1 MERNYGTQ
9 LTISYLLVLGCNCS
23 ALGSES
29 NACDI
34 RTGQCRCKPHVT
46 GRACDTCEEGYWGLY
61 HGGCRRCEC
70 GAGAAAC
77 EPTTGACACALGV
90 GGARCDR
97 CLPGYYG
104 FGPAGCLPC
113 PECSDGKVCS
123 TANGRCVCPARTRG
137 PGCSQCARG
146 FWGRAH
152 GCLPCTCGPGALS
165 STCDPVSGQCACRP
179 GWSGRDCERCA
190 EGHFGPRC
198 RLCGC
203 VIAGTLH
210 CRDGVC
216 PCDDHGRCPCKE
228 NVVGDKC
235 DTCLEGTFGLSEDNP
250 SGCTACFCFGRSA
263 QCTQAEVTRAALH
276 APTPLHLTLLRGD
289 SITTVD
295 QDSLLAVHTRF
306 PEATIAVPWPPVP
319 VYVELGELFLGDR
332 VMSYGGAL
340 RFSVEEEGGE
350 ELSADSLDK
359 FPLVRLYGRNLVLD
373 YYERVPAVN
382 GSHAVWLHE
391 SLWRVRGQGQGHG
404 HDYGQGTASRAALML
419 VLQRLTRVLLRVSTR
434 APAHQDPVHVLV
446 LKVSLETAVPGL
458 SRGAPALGVERCAC
472 PRGYAAASCQR
483 AAAGFWLP
491 ASEPR
496 ASSVTGTIVI
506 SVDAVARPCACG
518 GRATACNPDTGHC
531 LNCTGGTDGAHCER
545 CAPGYFGSPDAPA
558 GCQPC
563 ACPSRDRNFASS
575 CAMVGGSLRCRCLP
589 GYTGVRCE
597 ACAVGHRRTAGQC
610 VPCTCDARGALQTRC
625 DAHARCRCR
634 LFAAGPRCDHCALPR
649 HFLDEDG
656 CKPCDNCTQ
665 TLLNDVER
673 LTTNL
678 RTDADLTELSRI
690 PQPFPAL
697 REYAHNTSSLR
708 NDLFVL
714 KKDIEQSRNVD
725 NFLNDMEVREHGIF
739 TIANRV
745 KLEAAR
751 REKEAQY
758 LSLES
763 MSWLEEV
770 LKQRRLLGEQVA
782 ALDDFAR
789 GEKHMSAHRA
799 IKEARH
805 LLKNIREITLSD
817 YMTGA
822 ADVSDSANVQSTA
835 IQEYKYRIE
844 DMYKRLHKLQTS
856 LEEWEKK
863 ADDLPRLADIVWT
876 AGDTVSELRKQ
887 VTSRL
892 AHVRDVGLRC
902 RLMLED
908 IPNLSSHNMT
918 DETRSLLL
926 QTQNLAVGFPALND
940 QLVALTNA
948 AEEKEGILY
957 NLTPTYKQKYLEAVE
972 KHAAEL
978 GKKARE
984 YKSLFAGT
992 RALASAGVQAAHAW
1006 AEVAEGVGA
1015 AAAAAS
1021 AAAVAA
1027 SAAGKLARGP
1037 SPLLHTAEAELR
1049 ASEHLK
1055 VRGAAVLARADE
1067 LRRQLEQARR
1077 GADVVSV
1084 ELRALGW
1091 KERALGGGGSGDGS
1105 EVREVL
1111 GRAGSQADRVFVRA
1125 RALYDEAAEL
1135 RRRARYQLRR
1145 RLADLQRLG
1154 DTALGAAQ
1162 EHVSQI
1168 RGNTIRGA
1176 EVAEAL
1182 AAAAAARAREHQLAA
1197 AVLDAP
1203 LAALRHRA
1211 ARARHAA
1218 ASISVSVTSP
1228 LAGPGCARAFAV
1240 NGGGSVTRLALA
1252 VSFDGS
1258 VRNGTLLLLKDLE
1271 SERYMKLSVEKERLR
1286 LTWDVGTGEGV
1297 ITHPEHLQP
1306 THDDADHMS
1315 YRIEIERVWS
1325 TVRLR
1330 VERAGA
1336 SAVMSSNSTG
1346 AGAGAGAG
1354 ALAAGAL
1361 WLGEEAAPLAGCV
1374 HALHADER
1382 ALGLWAFARQPPAAR
1397 CVACTHRWYS
1407 AGARG
1412 EPGMA
1417 WFGGAGYAELR
1428 RAGARAAERRHFSLS
1443 FTFRTRDE
1451 DALLFMAL
1459 DEANNRS
1466 VSVELVSCRVVFRVV
1481 YSRARLE
1488 IATGG
1493 RHCDGRPAHV
1503 QAIRVFAANK
1513 LEKGSLRV
1521 NGEETLGSPSP
1532 PVQEAAAL
1540 PEPAARF
1547 FVGGAP
1553 PGAPLAAPLAAR
1565 PLLGCLGALTVDRQ
1579 GYDLMDTPYRHDVER
1594 SCGAKVYVA
1603 KKHLQCSRFQQPYDL
1618 QRANIK
1624 LSQFNSMA
1632 EDQRAKWKCVVCS
1645 SKQPKTDNTDTPVRV
1660 GVEGVNRNRGA
1671 AALTPQDLLDD
1682 NRAQSETM
1690 PAKDLQLLIVEVR
1703 QFKEEMRAT
1712 RLQMELLNGTLAALA
1727 LRIDESDRKIEKLVA
1742 RVGLLE
1748 DRHANSSTSTDVG
1761 SLLDTIEQLKCDLN
1775 ERDQELLCNYIE
1787 ITSIPEEKGENLIH
1801 IVTTLA
1807 VKLGVKLSEND
1818 LISATRVGMTL
1829 RSAIVSDAGYIELAA
1844 PALRRRSAL
1853 GLSFRSRAGNALL
1866 LCRAPAHTDNT
1877 DDNDDVDPDDDHY
1890 LALAMVEGE
1899 LEVIAAAGKGEL
1911 RLRFNGTKFNDG
1923 RTHTVRIVRA
1933 HKQVE
1938 VWADARRLG
1947 AGALSG
1953 GGLAARARGLYL
1965 AGAPHALRKPS
1976 ALPTTGLAGTV
1987 ADFIVDSELIGLESA
2002 VSWRGAQLGRAE
2014 SEPRAQSVE
2023 PHALHTQ
2030 PEQVGCAKTSSYTV
2044 EAGAVKFG
2052 DVAGS
2057 HATLKLPS
2065 KRELMLALHFR
2076 TFAHDGLLLLLPGS
2090 KTKPKHY
2097 MALMIREGKLKLI
2110 VRGRRRRELNLAA
2123 FVADGTWR
2131 AVSVRV
2137 GRSRLI
2143 LESGGAAATARA
2155 PPLARSARL
2164 YVGGL
2169 PAPATVPHLPNSIV
2183 RTRGFVGCVR
2193 RVNVNGRAEDLV
2205 RNAQAHR
2212 GVGQCFPNVER
2223 AAYFAG
2229 DAYAVWATRWWT
2241 EDMESAEL
2249 KLQFRSTSPNG
2260 VLLASNGFVL
2270 ELKDGAVLLSVGEA
2284 RVTSLAT
2291 NGRVACD
2298 GTWHSVHARVSH
2310 STALLAL
2317 DTEPEQRAVSPAAS
2331 PAPSQAPAPLHV
2343 AALPEGASDTAEG
2356 RENFKGCIRD
2366 VSVAGQTLDWSEM
2379 ESLHNVLLDSC
2390 PIPQ

>member
-1 MERNYGTQ
+1 MNW
-9 LTISYLLVLGCNCS
+9 LVLVTAVAVFAVVDTAGPRRCAGRLARERLKAAEKIRDKRFFLFCCTPTCSSLLQRRPRPPPTTRRYQPYHRTWFGLKYGCNCS

-46 GRACDTCEEGYWGLY
+46 GRACDTCEEGYWGLD

-77 EPTTGACACALGV
+77 EPATGACACALGV
-90 GGARCDR
+90 GGTRCDR

-104 FGPAGCLPC
+104 FGPTGCLPC
-113 PECSDGKVCS
+113 PKCSDGKVCS

-165 STCDPVSGQCACRP
+165 LTCDPVSGQCACRP
-179 GWSGRDCERCA
+179 GWSGRNCERCA

-198 RLCGC
+198 RPCGC
-203 VIAGTLH
+203 VSAGTLH

-216 PCDDHGRCPCKE
+216 PCDGNGRCPCKE

-235 DTCLEGTFGLSEDNP
+235 DMCLEGTFGLSEDNP

-276 APTPLHLTLLRGD
+276 APAPLHLTLLRGD

-340 RFSVEEEGGE
+340 RFSVEEEGGG
-350 ELSADSLDK
+350 ELSAESLDK

-391 SLWRVRGQGQGHG
+391 SLWRVRGQGQGYG
-404 HDYGQGTASRAALML
+404 QEYGQGTASRAALML

-491 ASEPR
+491 AGEPR
-496 ASSVTGTIVI
+496 ASSVAGTIVI

-518 GRATACNPDTGHC
+518 GRAAACHPDTGHC

-545 CAPGYFGSPDAPA
+545 CAAGYFGSPDAPA

-563 ACPSRDRNFASS
+563 ACPSRERNFASS

-597 ACAVGHRRTAGQC
+597 ACAVGHRRTAAGAC
-610 VPCTCDARGALQTRC
+610 AACACDARGALQTRC

-634 LFAAGPRCDHCALPR
+634 PFAAGESCDRCALPR
-649 HFLDEDG
+649 HYLHEDG

-665 TLLNDVER
+665 TLLDDMER

-678 RTDADLTELSRI
+678 RMKADLTELSRI

-697 REYAHNTSSLR
+697 REYARNTSTLR
-708 NDLFVL
+708 NDLFDL
-714 KKDIEQSRNVD
+714 KKDIEQSRNIESS
-725 NFLNDMEVREHGIF
+725 LNDMEVREHGTF

-745 KLEAAR
+745 KLEAVR

-782 ALDDFAR
+782 ALDEFAR
-789 GEKHMSAHRA
+789 GEKHLSAHRA

-817 YMTGA
+817 YMAGA
-822 ADVSDSANVQSTA
+822 ADVSDSANLQSTS

-844 DMYKRLHKLQTS
+844 DMYKRLHKLQSS
-856 LEEWEKK
+856 LEEWERK
-863 ADDLPRLADIVWT
+863 ADDLPRMADIVWT
-876 AGDTVSELRKQ
+876 AGDTVSELRKH
-887 VTSRL
+887 VTPRL
-892 AHVRDVGLRC
+892 AHVRDIGLRC

-926 QTQNLAVGFPALND
+926 QTQNLAVGFPALNE

-972 KHAAEL
+972 RHAAEL
-978 GKKARE
+978 GQKAKE

-1037 SPLLHTAEAELR
+1037 SPLLHTADAQLR

-1084 ELRALGW
+1084 ALRALGW

-1105 EVREVL
+1105 EVFGTNAVREVV
-1111 GRAGSQADRVFVRA
+1111 GRAGGQADRVFVRA

-1182 AAAAAARAREHQLAA
+1182 AAAAAARAREHQVAA
-1197 AVLDAP
+1197 AALDAP

-1240 NGGGSVTRLALA
+1240 SGGSSVTRLALA

-1271 SERYMKLSVEKERLR
+1271 SERYIKLSVEKEKLR
-1286 LTWDVGTGEGV
+1286 LTWDVGSGEGV
-1297 ITHPEHLQP
+1297 ITHPEPLQP

-1330 VERAGA
+1330 VERAG
-1336 SAVMSSNSTG
+1336 SSVVVSSNSTG
-1346 AGAGAGAG
+1346 GGAGS
-1354 ALAAGAL
+1354 LAAGVL
-1361 WLGEEAAPLAGCV
+1361 WLGEAAAPLAGCV

-1488 IATGG
+1488 IAAGG

-1553 PGAPLAAPLAAR
+1553 PGAPHAAR

-1579 GYDLMDTPYRHDVER
+1579 GYDLMDTPYRHGVER
-1594 SCGAKVYVA
+1594 SCGAK
-1603 KKHLQCSRFQQPYDL
+1603 
-1618 QRANIK
+1618 
-1624 LSQFNSMA
+1624 
-1632 EDQRAKWKCVVCS
+1632 
-1645 SKQPKTDNTDTPVRV
+1645 
-1660 GVEGVNRNRGA
+1660 
-1671 AALTPQDLLDD
+1671 
-1682 NRAQSETM
+1682 
-1690 PAKDLQLLIVEVR
+1690 
-1703 QFKEEMRAT
+1703 
-1712 RLQMELLNGTLAALA
+1712 
-1727 LRIDESDRKIEKLVA
+1727 
-1742 RVGLLE
+1742 
-1748 DRHANSSTSTDVG
+1748 
-1761 SLLDTIEQLKCDLN
+1761 
-1775 ERDQELLCNYIE
+1775 
-1787 ITSIPEEKGENLIH
+1787 
-1801 IVTTLA
+1801 
-1807 VKLGVKLSEND
+1807 
-1818 LISATRVGMTL
+1818 TL
-1829 RSAIVSDAGYIELAA
+1829 RSAIVSEAGYIELAA

-1853 GLSFRSRAGNALL
+1853 GLSFRSRAANALL
-1866 LCRAPAHTDNT
+1866 LCRAPAHTADS
-1877 DDNDDVDPDDDHY
+1877 DDNDDVDPDDKHY

-1899 LEVIAAAGKGEL
+1899 LEVVAAAGKGEL

-1938 VWADARRLG
+1938 VWADERRLG
-1947 AGALSG
+1947 AGALAG

-1965 AGAPHALRKPS
+1965 AGAPHALRTPR
-1976 ALPTTGLAGTV
+1976 LPAAGLAGTV
-1987 ADFIVDSELIGLESA
+1987 TDFIVDSELIGLESA

-2065 KRELMLALHFR
+2065 RRELMLALHFR

-2137 GRSRLI
+2137 GRSRLV

-2155 PPLARSARL
+2155 PPLARAARL

-2169 PAPATVPHLPNSIV
+2169 PAHAAVPHLPNNIV
-2183 RTRGFVGCVR
+2183 RLRGLVGCVR
-2193 RVNVNGRAEDLV
+2193 RVSVNGRAEDLV
-2205 RNAQAHR
+2205 RDAQAHR
-2212 GVGQCFPNVER
+2212 GVGQCFPNIER

-2270 ELKDGAVLLSVGEA
+2270 ELKDGAVVLSVGEA
-2284 RVTSLAT
+2284 CVTSLASG
-2291 NGRVACD
+2291 GRAACD
-2298 GTWHSVHARVSH
+2298 GRWHGVRARVS
-2310 STALLAL
+2310 SAAALLTL
-2317 DTEPEQRAVSPAAS
+2317 DSEPEQRSVS
-2331 PAPSQAPAPLHV
+2331 PAPSSAPPHAPAPLHV